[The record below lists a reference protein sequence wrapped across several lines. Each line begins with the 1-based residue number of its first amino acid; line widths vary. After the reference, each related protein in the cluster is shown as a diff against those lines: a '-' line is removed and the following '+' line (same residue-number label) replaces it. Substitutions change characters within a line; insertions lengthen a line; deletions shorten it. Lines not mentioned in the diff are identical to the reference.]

1 MEQRSEH
8 YSTSHATRESNL
20 SNLEREKQP
29 KLNLP
34 SPNDRA
40 RWKELDGKL
49 ENIVPYKFSQTKI
62 ETQPV
67 SKTSADFLKWLHGF
81 LKVECGIMDP
91 KAAPGKNRKKPK
103 PPHKGLE
110 KLRKKKLAFKK
121 ARKALIKNGL
131 GDSEPMKT
139 LTQQWRGTNREHKA
153 LRRAVQMQAKQREK
167 RAAEAAFKKDPNK
180 FAEKLFKGTA
190 KTANPTFSKEEAM
203 EYFAKTYKDTKRDH
217 SYKPMPNMIRP
228 GLPNEAFT
236 MRPPTVHELTRS
248 ANRKR
253 NGASPGLDAITY
265 VVYKRCPSIIL
276 FIHLLCI
283 KIWKECEVADD
294 WALAFISLLSKSDI
308 LDVVSEFRPITMTAT
323 IGKIVLSVLSD
334 RLQHFLVSN
343 AYIPRKIQK
352 GFLSGIAGCVE
363 HSFMLFEALKE
374 AKEETRQIVVT
385 WIDLANAYGSV
396 RHNLIQFALDW
407 YHVPKRVQ
415 ALIFNYY
422 EKLMAKVVTKEW
434 TTGFFLFDIGLFQG
448 CVLST
453 ILFLCVF
460 QLLLDCLKPLQKKYG
475 YKFKSLDVQSLAE
488 AYADD
493 LAIITKNSTG
503 NQITCDATTDW
514 LSWTETMAAKP
525 VKCISLGLKQ
535 FDPRIKSEKFK
546 PVNADVIYSP
556 FDPKITIAGQTMN
569 FILDFEKLK
578 SDNKA
583 VRFKS
588 KHFKFLGRWIHF
600 YLDEKDIKQKI
611 LDAFNE
617 DVEKVSS
624 SDVNG
629 MMKMWLYE
637 FGIIRRLTW
646 PLLIHDL
653 NLSFAKEMQTIIQP
667 LLKKWSG
674 IGRTVD
680 EGLLYRLRQNLGLQI
695 TSVGDHYKAS
705 QLIKAQLLQNSADS
719 NIGILWKAKQ
729 AREASLT
736 RHFRVSKLNAEAN
749 AQTELELL
757 FPTQSSRQG
766 LGNGNFKAVRP
777 KGEKRKLVTITARSF
792 AEEKRVLHA
801 QELGQQGAWIQW
813 QHQIVPYDLTWKNL
827 IYGPGPHVIKFLLNA
842 TVNWVK
848 TPDTMKMWGYTKTAL
863 CVLCGAKQC
872 TLHHIISN
880 CAHSLQQKRYTW
892 RHDSVLFYLKPV
904 LQQAVDDANAN
915 PKQYAPPTQ
924 AFVKAGSKTKP
935 KTKSQRRKSI
945 LDWATDWKLL
955 VDFETEKII
964 FPPEIYSTP
973 LRPDIIIWSSI
984 AKQVFLIELT
994 CPAEEGIEAAQIRKE
1009 ARYAPLEAEIK
1020 SANRSW
1026 SVTVMTIEAGARGF
1040 VARTI
1045 PRCLNRLGLAPRQ
1058 INRVCKA
1065 ISTIVSRCTY
1075 TIYLARESQGW
1086 AQQALLTLSDDCPAA
1101 SDDSK
1106 PAVIAAVVK
1115 TIAAATPKVPPSSPS
1130 EQEWKHDT
1138 SVPMKT
1144 MRGSVNRTISPSEQE
1159 SKHDTPTNVKAMRSS
1174 GNSIIS
1180 LADAFE
1186 AVSRD
1191 IRKTSQ
1197 QDAELVADIEQ

>member
-1 MEQRSEH
+1 M
-8 YSTSHATRESNL
+8 
-20 SNLEREKQP
+20 
-29 KLNLP
+29 
-34 SPNDRA
+34 
-40 RWKELDGKL
+40 
-49 ENIVPYKFSQTKI
+49 ENIVPYKFSQAKI
-62 ETQPV
+62 RSQSV
-67 SKTSADFLKWLHGF
+67 SKTSAEFLEWLHEF
-81 LKVECGIMDP
+81 LATECGVME
-91 KAAPGKNRKKPK
+91 PGAGPHQNRKPR

-110 KLRKKKLAFKK
+110 KLRQKKLAFRK
-121 ARKALIKNGL
+121 ARKALIKAGL
-131 GDSEPMKT
+131 GDSEPMKS
-139 LTQQWRGTNREHKA
+139 LTQQWRGAMREHKA
-153 LRRAVQMQAKQREK
+153 LRHAVHKQAKQRA
-167 RAAEAAFKKDPNK
+167 RRTAEAAFKKNPNK

-190 KTANPTFSKEEAM
+190 KPANPTFSKEDAM
-203 EYFAKTYKDTKRDH
+203 EYFAKTYRDTERDH
-217 SYKPMPNMIRP
+217 VYEPMENMIRP
-228 GLPNEAFT
+228 GLPKQAFT
-236 MRPPTVHELTRS
+236 MRPPTVNELTRS

-265 VVYKRCPSIIL
+265 VVYKRCPCLIL

-283 KIWKECEVADD
+283 VIWKELEVADD
-294 WALAFISLLSKSDI
+294 WALAFIALLSKSGI

-323 IGKIVLSVLSD
+323 IAKIVLSVLSD
-334 RLQHFLVSN
+334 RLQRFLVNN

-396 RHNLIQFALDW
+396 RHNLIRFALDW

-475 YKFKSLDVQSLAE
+475 YKFKSIDVQSLAE

-493 LAIITKNSTG
+493 LALTTKNTAG

-514 LSWTETMAAKP
+514 LKWTGTMAAKP

-535 FDPRIKSEKFK
+535 FDPRIKSEKFE
-546 PVNADVIYSP
+546 PVNPGVIYSP
-556 FDPKITIAGQTMN
+556 FDPKITIAGQPMN
-569 FILDFEKLK
+569 FILDLEKLK
-578 SDNKA
+578 SENIAD
-583 VRFKS
+583 RFKG
-588 KHFKFLGRWIHF
+588 KHFKFLGRFIHF
-600 YLDEKDIKQKI
+600 YLDEKEIMAKI
-611 LDAFNE
+611 LDAFKE
-617 DVEKVSS
+617 DVEKVEG

-637 FGIIRRLTW
+637 FGILRRLTW

-680 EGLLYRLRQNLGLQI
+680 EGLLYRLRENLGLQI
-695 TSVGDHYKAS
+695 TSVADHYKAS
-705 QLIKAQLLQNSADS
+705 QLIKAQLLQNSADD
-719 NIGILWKAKQ
+719 NIGLLWKTKQ

-736 RHFRVSKLNAEAN
+736 RHFRVSKLNAEAK

-757 FPTQSSRQG
+757 FPTQSGRQG
-766 LGNGNFKAVRP
+766 LGNGNFKAVHS
-777 KGEKRKLVTITARSF
+777 KAEKRKLVSITARSF
-792 AEEKRVLHA
+792 AEDKRVEHA
-801 QELGQQGAWIQW
+801 QELGQQGSWIQW
-813 QHQIVPYDLTWKNL
+813 QHRIVPYDLSWKNL
-827 IYGPGPHVIKFLLNA
+827 IYGPGPHVLKFLLNA

-848 TPDTMKMWGYTKTAL
+848 TPDLMKTWGYKKTAY

-880 CAHSLQQKRYTW
+880 CEHSLNQKRYTW
-892 RHDSVLFYLKPV
+892 RHDSVLGYLKPL
-904 LQQAVDDANAN
+904 LQQRLDDANAN
-915 PKQYAPPTQ
+915 PKRYAPPAQ
-924 AFVKAGSKTKP
+924 AFVKAGSKTTP
-935 KTKSQRRKSI
+935 TTKSHRRKSI

-984 AKQVFLIELT
+984 TKQVFLIELT

-1009 ARYAPLEAEIK
+1009 ARYADLRDQIR
-1020 SANRSW
+1020 SANKTW

-1045 PRCLNRLGLAPRQ
+1045 PRCLNRLGLAPRH
-1058 INRVCKA
+1058 INRACKD
-1065 ISTIVSRCTY
+1065 ISAIVSRCTY
-1075 TIYLARESQGW
+1075 TIYLARESKGW
-1086 AQQALLTLSDDCPAA
+1086 VQQDLLTLSGDRPPAD
-1101 SDDSK
+1101 SHDSK
-1106 PAVIAAVVK
+1106 PAANAAGAK
-1115 TIAAATPKVPPSSPS
+1115 STAAATPKVA
-1130 EQEWKHDT
+1130 T
-1138 SVPMKT
+1138 V
-1144 MRGSVNRTISPSEQE
+1144 
-1159 SKHDTPTNVKAMRSS
+1159 
-1174 GNSIIS
+1174 
-1180 LADAFE
+1180 
-1186 AVSRD
+1186 
-1191 IRKTSQ
+1191 
-1197 QDAELVADIEQ
+1197 